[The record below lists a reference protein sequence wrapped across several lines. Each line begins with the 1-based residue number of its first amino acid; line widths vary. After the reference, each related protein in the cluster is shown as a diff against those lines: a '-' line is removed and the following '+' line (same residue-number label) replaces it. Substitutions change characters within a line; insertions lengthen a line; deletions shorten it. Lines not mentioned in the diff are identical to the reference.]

1 MGATGLAMDQLTLF
15 LLFLKASFLSTGGTG
30 NLPILYTDL
39 IARGWAT
46 ERPFAEA
53 LTIGQ
58 ITPGPTGLWV
68 ISFGYLLRSLPGGL
82 LAALAISLP
91 PFVVL
96 GILWLYNRIERHP
109 AVRGFVRGLGL
120 AVIGISLVTLLDILR
135 SSGVDLRSLVIAGAA
150 LALALTNRVPV
161 IAILGLA
168 AIVGILIY

>member
-1 MGATGLAMDQLTLF
+1 MDLFTF
-15 LLFLKASFLSTGGTG
+15 LLLLLKASFLSTGGTG
-30 NLPILYTDL
+30 NLPILYADMVPP
-39 IARGWAT
+39 GWAS
-46 ERPFAEA
+46 ERQFAEA
-53 LTIGQ
+53 LAIGQ
-58 ITPGPTGLWV
+58 VTPGPTGLWV
-68 ISFGYLLRSLPGGL
+68 ISFGYLVRSLPGGL
-82 LAALAISLP
+82 LATLAITLP

-96 GILWLYNRIERHP
+96 GILWVYNRIERHP

-135 SSGVDLRSLVIAGAA
+135 SSGVDPRSLLIAGAA